1 MGFEHMALMLR
12 GACLTQLF
20 FNCTDWPSMISISL
34 DEQSILDEL
43 CESNF
48 QQLIKTPDG
57 KSLDIL
63 FSNKP
68 QFVTSVKLDNRLSS
82 LFSSDQLPLNAKVSF
97 DYRPVHKKTPAIKQ
111 KLDFGIFAYKKANWE
126 EVNEFIRQHPFQPFC
141 LSNVELMLDHWYEWL
156 YEILQDLL
164 PITTKHRCEQAP
176 WVGSDSSNLIKT
188 LNTLHLKISENLPHR
203 TKAKLKI
210 CKLN

>member
-1 MGFEHMALMLR
+1 M
-12 GACLTQLF
+12 TS
-20 FNCTDWPSMISISL
+20 TSL

-48 QQLIKTPDG
+48 QHLIKTPDG
-57 KSLDIL
+57 KSLDIPL
-63 FSNKP
+63 SNKP

-82 LFSSDQLPLNAKVSF
+82 LFSSDHLPLHAKVSF
-97 DYRPVHKKTPAIKQ
+97 DYRPVHNKTPAIKQ

-126 EVNEFIRQHPFQPFC
+126 EVNEVIRQHPFQPFC

-164 PITTKHRCEQAP
+164 PITTKHRSELAP
-176 WVGSDSSNLIKT
+176 WVGSDSSNIIKKLST
-188 LNTLHLKISENLPHR
+188 LQPKISENLPHR